1 MAKNA
6 LSISL
11 ILFVIIACVLGG
23 TTYYFKKK
31 VDENQ
36 SKMEAAVKA
45 LPGKDA
51 EIERLGKEILVLK
64 SYLGQ
69 ETASLED
76 ITTQYNS
83 DMKIV
88 VVEGGAPAPAAKK
101 PADENAE
108 GAEGE
113 DGAEDAE
120 GGEGGEGGEGA
131 DAAAV
136 ANAEKPS
143 YRTVIEFLSGKIVEQ
158 NALIAQIETLN
169 QQITDLKEQV
179 EKAKEDGKAA
189 GVQETEEKY
198 KTQIAALERD
208 IEELNGRIETKDSE
222 LKRQLSEKKKMT
234 RESNRQKEENDA
246 LKKQN
251 RERLEKISELEEI
264 QRQAKQPPAESKM
277 GELVYVDP
285 LGKQGVINLGK
296 KDNLS
301 RGITFSVYEP
311 NNLTEYGMKGTIE
324 VLSVSEEREAEV
336 IIYNNDDADPISVG
350 DVIYTPTWA
359 PGFEEHFAIAGFIDI
374 DGDNKSDL
382 NEVIRL
388 IEQNGGIVDA
398 YQRDDGK
405 NAGRMS
411 GAVTSETSWIVLGR
425 KPDEKSQ
432 EAYLITYTNM
442 TKAADDFNTKQ
453 IQLNDLLRKMGYR
466 PSAATQDFDVRPNVG
481 SLKRVSTGS
490 VSGLYSDENAEET
503 PAKRTPPRRSAY

>member
-11 ILFVIIACVLGG
+11 ILFVIIACALGG

-51 EIERLGKEILVLK
+51 EIEKLGKEILVLK

-76 ITTQYNS
+76 ITVQYNS

-88 VVEGGAPAPAAKK
+88 VVEGGAPAPAPKK

-113 DGAEDAE
+113 EGAEGAEDAE
-120 GGEGGEGGEGA
+120 GAEGGEGA

-158 NALIAQIETLN
+158 NDLIAQIETLN
-169 QQITDLKEQV
+169 QQITDLKAQV
-179 EKAKEDGKAA
+179 EKAKEDGKSA
-189 GVQETEEKY
+189 GIQETEEKY

-222 LKRQLSEKKKMT
+222 IKHQLSEKKKMS
-234 RESNRQKEENDA
+234 RESNRQKEEN
-246 LKKQN
+246 
-251 RERLEKISELEEI
+251 EELNA

-336 IIYNNDDADPISVG
+336 ILYNNDDADPISVG

-374 DGDNKSDL
+374 NGDNKSDL

-388 IEQNGGIVDA
+388 IKQNGGIVDA

-411 GAVTSETSWIVLGR
+411 GTVTSETSWIVLGR

-466 PSAATQDFDVRPNVG
+466 PSATTQDFDVRPNVG
-481 SLKRVSTGS
+481 SLKRVSTGN

-503 PAKRTPPRRSAY
+503 PAKRTPPRKSAY